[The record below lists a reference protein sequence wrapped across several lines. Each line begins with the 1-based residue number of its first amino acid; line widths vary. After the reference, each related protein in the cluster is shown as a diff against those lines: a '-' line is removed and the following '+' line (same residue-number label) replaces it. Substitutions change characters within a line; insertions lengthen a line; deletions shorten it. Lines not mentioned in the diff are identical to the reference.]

1 MPAMVYHHYMIEFS
15 YFFFIFL
22 ILRTSVM
29 RDRDSKD
36 ILLEKETI
44 ELCNQ
49 PHSRGEIH

>member
-1 MPAMVYHHYMIEFS
+1 MVYHHYMMEFS
-15 YFFFIFL
+15 YFFHFHRF
-22 ILRTSVM
+22 RTSVM